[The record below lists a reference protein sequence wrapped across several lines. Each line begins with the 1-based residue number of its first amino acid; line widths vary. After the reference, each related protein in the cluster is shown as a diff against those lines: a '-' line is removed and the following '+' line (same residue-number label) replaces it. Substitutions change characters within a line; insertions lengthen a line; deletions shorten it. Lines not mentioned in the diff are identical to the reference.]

1 MTFLSGP
8 SGQKLLISHCRVLFS
23 LSRPS
28 IHHPQIA
35 AERPKLGGRK
45 WGGGKRR
52 EAAAQQSHEYIK
64 EIGLPPKERAR
75 RVMCREK
82 GEIET
87 KWR

>member
-45 WGGGKRR
+45 WGGEEGREGRR
-52 EAAAQQSHEYIK
+52 QHNNH
-64 EIGLPPKERAR
+64 
-75 RVMCREK
+75 MN
-82 GEIET
+82 T
-87 KWR
+87 